1 MEGLGVVLADVIHDA
16 LGGVVFD
23 GEPEVRAA
31 TGRIAIDRDVLGF
44 ADLAGVPSHAW
55 PGPTCLRQR
64 SRRPVRSTIRWG
76 DPRCRVAFE
85 ATQGDRDRLDRVP

>member
-1 MEGLGVVLADVIHDA
+1 MRAGQPGYHARVINPTP
-16 LGGVVFD
+16 G
-23 GEPEVRAA
+23 RAA
-31 TGRIAIDRDVLGF
+31 WDDETPSIDRDVLAF

-55 PGPTCLRQR
+55 PRPTCLRQR